1 MSNPRRHHS
10 GLFGVIGAGM
20 LISPEG
26 NQKGNQKLLSPNG
39 DICKL
44 LKIKESGRSAAW

>member
-1 MSNPRRHHS
+1 MSNPNRHHS

-20 LISPEG
+20 LISSKG
-26 NQKGNQKLLSPNG
+26 NQKGNQNLLLPKG
-39 DICKL
+39 DIRKL